1 MEINLETLRHYGLE
15 GGKGGYRSRFTENK
29 TALHNSRKCHISISR
44 FTENKREH
52 FGKSRFTAAMEIT
65 IHVKK
70 KKKEPFH
77 ISREI
82 KRADHESRKYP
93 LPSLV

>member
-1 MEINLETLRHYGLE
+1 MFHEKRN
-15 GGKGGYRSRFTENK
+15 SPFTIHEKYN
-29 TALHNSRKCHISISR
+29 ISISL

-65 IHVKK
+65 IHEEKK
-70 KKKEPFH
+70 SNF

-82 KRADHESRKYP
+82 KRTDQGSQKYP
-93 LPSLV
+93 LHWKTIT